1 MRVAI
6 FGGTGGVGRW
16 LIAIARENADHVK
29 ILVRDRAKL
38 PRDLGAIGVVQG
50 DVFDQ
55 ESVDTTVGGCDVV
68 FSALGPGGIGAT
80 TLYSQGT
87 RNIATAMRRNGTKR
101 LLVVSSAG
109 VEDDPNMGF
118 LARRIFMPFVLG
130 KVLAD
135 MRVMEREIEASDL
148 VYTIVRPTRLTD
160 GPRTGLYRAND
171 RFLPPNGKP
180 ISRADVAD
188 FMYRV
193 VVDERTLRKVP
204 ALAY

>member
-16 LIAIARENADHVK
+16 LIAIARENTDHVK
-29 ILVRDRAKL
+29 ILVRDRKKL
-38 PRDLGAIGVVQG
+38 PRDLGAIGVVHG

-68 FSALGPGGIGAT
+68 LSALGPGGTGAT

-87 RNIATAMRRNGTKR
+87 RNIMAAMRRNGTKR

-118 LARRIFMPFVLG
+118 LARRIFMPLVLG

-148 VYTIVRPTRLTD
+148 IYTVVRPTRLTD

-188 FMYRV
+188 FMYRII
-193 VVDERTLRKVP
+193 VDERTLRKVP